1 MYQKKSANYTCYK
14 HIELAVS
21 GVLELADEN
30 LKQATG
36 NYDPINIVGKGGFGK
51 VFKGLFHSTKIAVT
65 LLNTVRINSP
75 WVQYCFT
82 IITILTSGRSRSHT

>member
-1 MYQKKSANYTCYK
+1 MRSHSEPGLCLHHVSKEVYICYK

-21 GVLELADEN
+21 GVLELAED

-36 NYDPINIVGKGGFGK
+36 NYDLINIVEKGGFGS
-51 VFKGLFHSTKIAVT
+51 FKGLFCSTNIAVK

-75 WVQYCFT
+75 WV
-82 IITILTSGRSRSHT
+82 